1 ESTEGHI
8 IAEYNPNTEEINIL
22 VDMFNRATEARV
34 NIFSYIIDKIHEQTW
49 KQIANRNSWK
59 YTNDLE
65 DLKNRIKEG
74 VGGRLNRIIEE
85 DKNEMSYLERNLE
98 DWRRKLKEVHERLNL
113 IRQRIEQH
121 EQGKSAVHEQ
131 F

>member
-1 ESTEGHI
+1 
-8 IAEYNPNTEEINIL
+8 
-22 VDMFNRATEARV
+22 
-34 NIFSYIIDKIHEQTW
+34 
-49 KQIANRNSWK
+49 
-59 YTNDLE
+59 
-65 DLKNRIKEG
+65 EG

-131 F
+131 FMKDLELISQLDKVKDIRYENGDFHIYTEDLYMYTRKNERFYLGQMVI